1 MTGDETLHTQFAMPT
16 AVTFGDGC
24 STLAGERAR
33 ELGGTRALVVTD
45 AGVREAGLV
54 EGVLD
59 ALDAAGL
66 SAVLFDA
73 VEPNPRDATVVA
85 ARDRAAAEACDVL
98 VAVGGGS
105 VIDAAKAVG
114 LLLTSGGEVAA
125 YDFTLDDPL
134 PIECPI
140 TPLVAIPTTA
150 GTGSEV
156 TFWAVITDAVRHE
169 KLGLGGELM
178 APRVALVDPALTLTL
193 PPRLTAATGLDALTH
208 AVEAFTTPAA
218 GPLSDLF
225 ALRAIELVGR
235 GLRRAVAEGKD
246 RAARHDMSL
255 ASLFAGAAFTN
266 ADVGAVHCISE
277 IVGGLYDLP
286 HGLVCAMYLP
296 AVAEFSLDAA
306 PERFAAVA
314 RALGADTT
322 DLPVDRA
329 AEAAV
334 VVLRGLNA
342 TLGMPR
348 PSQTGVLA
356 ADHAAIA
363 ARCAATIHG
372 YAVPKPLGEDDFLA
386 VLAAADR

>member
-1 MTGDETLHTQFAMPT
+1 
-16 AVTFGDGC
+16 
-24 STLAGERAR
+24 
-33 ELGGTRALVVTD
+33 
-45 AGVREAGLV
+45 
-54 EGVLD
+54 
-59 ALDAAGL
+59 
-66 SAVLFDA
+66 VLFDA
-73 VEPNPRDATVVA
+73 VEPNPRDTTVVA
-85 ARDRAAAEACDVL
+85 ARDVAAAEGCDVL

-114 LLLTSGGEVAA
+114 LLLTSGGEIAA

-134 PIECPI
+134 PIDRPI
-140 TPLVAIPTTA
+140 TPLVAVPTTA

-156 TFWAVITDAVRHE
+156 TFWAVITDSVRHE

-225 ALRAIELVGR
+225 AWRAIELVG
-235 GLRRAVAEGKD
+235 GSLRMAVADGKD
-246 RAARHDMSL
+246 RAARRAMSL

-296 AVAEFSLDAA
+296 AVTAFSLDAA
-306 PERFAAVA
+306 PERYAAVA

-322 DLPVDRA
+322 DLPVHRA

-334 VVLRGLNA
+334 AALRGLNA
-342 TLGMPR
+342 TLDMPR
-348 PSQTGVLA
+348 PSQAGVLA

-363 ARCAATIHG
+363 ARCAATIPG
-372 YAVPKPLGEDDFLA
+372 YAVPKPLDGDDFLA